1 MSEKLFNLTK
11 QKPDLSF
18 MATRWPSA
26 IVARC
31 EIDRFSGGAVTP
43 RTLANLD
50 AMGVGPENR
59 IRVGRKICYAVGDL
73 IKWME
78 ARSEVLE

>member
-1 MSEKLFNLTK
+1 MSEKQIISVT

-26 IVARC
+26 LVARC
-31 EIDRFSGGAVTP
+31 EISQFSGGAITS

-50 AMGVGPENR
+50 AMGAGPENR
-59 IRVGRKICYAVGDL
+59 IRVGRKVAYPVADL
-73 IKWME
+73 IKWLE
-78 ARSEVLE
+78 ARSEVID